1 MSLDVTLE
9 NLMLCDYSIKNL
21 EISLDLVE
29 KYKRE
34 KGLSFG
40 VHPICLE
47 EEIWPLGSESLDL
60 VVSSLSLH
68 WTNDVQVAL
77 VRILDSLVPDGA
89 LVGIMNKNF
98 FIMIIKYR
106 DDIWRGDSARIENS
120 IYLGRK

>member
-1 MSLDVTLE
+1 
-9 NLMLCDYSIKNL
+9 MLCDYSIKNL

-34 KGLSFG
+34 KGLNFG
-40 VHPICLE
+40 VYPICLE
-47 EEIWPLGSESLDL
+47 EEIWPLKPESLDL

-89 LVGIMNKNF
+89 LVGILNKKKF
-98 FIMIIKYR
+98 LY
-106 DDIWRGDSARIENS
+106 
-120 IYLGRK
+120 